1 MSPIGIYRGPFIGQR
16 PDKGLVHP
24 GDEMEVTDADLQS
37 GHWEAKDAP
46 QTPAQTPSFATGG
59 IVSPPTATAD
69 PAAEG
74 AAD

>member
-37 GHWEAKDAP
+37 GHWDAKDTP
-46 QTPAQTPSFATGG
+46 QIPAQTPSYQTGG
-59 IVSPPTATAD
+59 IIT
-69 PAAEG
+69 PAAAAEPDG
-74 AAD
+74 AAA